1 MPRKAMSTTGISV
14 IATVQARR
22 ARNRRRFTG
31 TPPSRCASDFHD
43 DLDYQGRAV
52 QWRLAA
58 SRNPSL
64 IGRPGA
70 RAPAPSQGLQTFEQP
85 SQPTGPPISLSD
97 CIGDFVAAN
106 GSRATSAVPTDRS
119 LTARFSRGL
128 SDRNWL
134 NPVIRPFDLAAPQQ
148 SLTMQAGDR
157 QGGGQ
162 IDGWATSI
170 RPSARRGDRQV
181 PGTSPR

>member
-1 MPRKAMSTTGISV
+1 MHRKAMSTTGISV

-22 ARNRRRFTG
+22 ARNRRRVTR
-31 TPPSRCASDFHD
+31 TPPSRCATDFHD

-97 CIGDFVAAN
+97 CIGDFVDAN

-128 SDRNWL
+128 SDRNWPNTSVDSSL
-134 NPVIRPFDLAAPQQ
+134 VAGQFHLLGRGGWSTDPDQAYAAPTVTHTAAV
-148 SLTMQAGDR
+148 LLACDR
-157 QGGGQ
+157 
-162 IDGWATSI
+162 
-170 RPSARRGDRQV
+170 
-181 PGTSPR
+181 